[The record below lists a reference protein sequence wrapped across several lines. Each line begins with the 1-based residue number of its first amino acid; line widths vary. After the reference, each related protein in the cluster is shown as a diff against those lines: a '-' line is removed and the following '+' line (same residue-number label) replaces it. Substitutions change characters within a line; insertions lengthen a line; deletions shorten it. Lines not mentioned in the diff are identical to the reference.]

1 MPSSRREVLLLA
13 LITLVAASLRVYKL
27 GEIPPG
33 LAGDTAYK
41 GVAADRILAGDHP
54 IYFEESWGGIEPM
67 YMYLLAGLFKLL
79 GSTPL
84 AIKMLS
90 AIIGI
95 ITVPLLYLVAR
106 DLFHSRGTGLL
117 ASVFL
122 AISYWHVSYSRLGW
136 EIILGP
142 PFVILTVYLL
152 WRALKTSRWRDSVWA
167 GLTLGASLYTYQAL
181 RFLPVLVV
189 CYVGYRGFLEKGFW
203 RSYGPK
209 FALCLGIAL
218 LVFAPLG
225 LYFVTNSDAFLRRA
239 SEVSIFNPEKN
250 PQGPLRSFVE
260 SGIKVLGTYNF
271 RGDPLWRHNL
281 PGRPAFDL
289 PTSLLFFAGLAV
301 SLANWRK
308 REHSLLL
315 FWLVVLTLPP
325 ILTPPRDV
333 PHFSRSIGA
342 LPAACIVSAIG
353 LVTAWQW
360 FRGRQPSQ
368 RARVVAGLCMAGIV
382 VLSATLTARDY
393 FDVWASNPAL
403 REDYFDGQFVDLA
416 TTMNRLDD
424 PEGVWILPIT
434 APASPHDEPGHHT
447 VEFLYRGEA
456 PFHFLR
462 LDPSTVASDLT
473 SMTRGRDKALLVDYK
488 SYVLSQAY
496 NYIDADPKQL
506 ASFLLEK
513 YSDELQTDEFESF
526 DVHVYSLRADTAFS
540 IADSWQEL
548 KAEFGDQL
556 ELTGISLGVAGTG
569 EQQTEGLPS
578 GKKAWVV
585 LRWQTLSQPTSD
597 YKVALLLLDQRD
609 RVVGQVD
616 KLLLSSQMGMTSRW
630 HQGEVELDYY
640 LLPSLPGTP
649 PGNYDLQVVV
659 YDPHTTQR
667 LMVYA
672 DTSTKLAD
680 RFAATRVRIE
690 RPVSAPMVQ
699 PMYQF
704 PAGDLTS
711 DLALL
716 GYDLAQQS
724 PSPGDRIEI
733 ALYWKALQD
742 INADYVVQ
750 LQLRDNSARSW
761 AEEESRPAYGTYPS
775 NLWKRGEVVRD
786 WHELRVPADAPSG
799 DYSLQLTLEADS
811 APAAEVELGT
821 IHVSGRARSF
831 DMPVVEHRLDW
842 RLGDDIK
849 LLGYDL
855 ERDVEVGDP
864 LRVTLYWQCLSE
876 MSQTYT
882 VFTHVLDSNDV
893 IRGQIDRVPGVPTM
907 RTTSWIRGEVI
918 ADPYEIPL
926 DPEAPPG
933 RYAVEIGMYDST
945 TMERLPVFN
954 AQGEQQ
960 GDSIMLEI
968 VTVDE

>member
-1 MPSSRREVLLLA
+1 MPFSRRELLLVA
-13 LITLVAASLRVYKL
+13 LITLVAASLRLYRL

-41 GVAADRILAGDHP
+41 GIAADRILAGDHP

-95 ITVPLLYLVAR
+95 ITVPLLYLVTR
-106 DLFHSRGTGLL
+106 DLFHSSGIGLL
-117 ASVFL
+117 ASAFL

-142 PFVILTVYLL
+142 PFVILTMYLL
-152 WRALKTSRWRDSVWA
+152 WRALKTSRRRDFIWA

-189 CYVGYRGFLEKGFW
+189 CYFGYRGFLEKGFW
-203 RSYGPK
+203 RSHGPK
-209 FALCLGIAL
+209 LALCLGIAL

-225 LYFVTNSDAFLRRA
+225 LYFVANSDVFLRRA
-239 SEVSIFNPEKN
+239 AEVSIFNPEKN
-250 PQGPLRSFVE
+250 PEGPLRSIVE

-271 RGDPLWRHNL
+271 LGDPLWRHNL

-289 PTSLLFFAGLAV
+289 PTSLLFFTGLAV
-301 SLANWRK
+301 ALANWRK

-315 FWLVVLTLPP
+315 LWLVVLTLPP
-325 ILTPPRDV
+325 VLTPPRDV

-360 FRGRQPSQ
+360 WRGRQPSQ
-368 RARVVAGLCMAGIV
+368 RARFVAGLFVAGLV
-382 VLSATLTARDY
+382 VFSATLTARDY
-393 FDVWASNPAL
+393 FAVWASNPDL
-403 REDYFDGQFVDLA
+403 RNHYFDGQFVDLA
-416 TTMNRLDD
+416 AAMNRLDD

-447 VEFLYRGEA
+447 VEFLYRGQA
-456 PFHFLR
+456 PFHFLK

-473 SMTRGRDKALLVDYK
+473 SMTRGRDRALLVDYK

-506 ASFLLEK
+506 APFLLER
-513 YSDELQTDEFESF
+513 YSDELKTNEFESF
-526 DVHVYSLRADTAFS
+526 DVHVYSLRPDTVFS

-548 KAEFGDQL
+548 KADFGDQL

-569 EQQTEGLPS
+569 DQQTEGLPS
-578 GKKAWVV
+578 GKEAWVV
-585 LRWQTLSQPTSD
+585 LRWRTVSQPTSD
-597 YKVALLLLDQRD
+597 YKVALLLLDQRY

-616 KLLLSSQMGMTSRW
+616 KLLLSSQMEMTSRW

-640 LLPSLPGTP
+640 LLPSLPATP

-659 YDPHTTQR
+659 YDPHKMQP
-667 LMVYA
+667 LMVHEDGLTEVA
-672 DTSTKLAD
+672 DS
-680 RFAATRVRIE
+680 FAAARVNIE
-690 RPVSAPMVQ
+690 RPVSAPTVQ
-699 PMYQF
+699 PMYELQ
-704 PAGDLTS
+704 AGDLTS

-716 GYDLAQQS
+716 GYDLAQRS

-742 INADYVVQ
+742 VGADYVVQ

-786 WHELRVPADAPSG
+786 WHELRLPAQAPAE
-799 DYSLQLTLEADS
+799 DYLLQLTLEAGN
-811 APAAEVELGT
+811 APVAELALGT
-821 IHVSGRARSF
+821 IQVAGRVRSF
-831 DMPVVEHRLDW
+831 DIPAIEHRLDW
-842 RLGDDIK
+842 RLGEEIR

-855 ERDVEVGDP
+855 ERDVEAGGP
-864 LRVTLYWQCLSE
+864 LPMTLYWQCVSE
-876 MSQTYT
+876 MSESYT
-882 VFTHVLDSNDV
+882 VFTHVLDADSV
-893 IRGQIDRVPGVPTM
+893 IIGQVDRVPGVPAVP
-907 RTTSWIRGEVI
+907 TTSWIRGEVI
-918 ADPYEIPL
+918 PDPYEIPL

-933 RYAVEIGMYDST
+933 RYAIEIGMYDPT

-954 AQGEQQ
+954 AQGDQQ
-960 GDSIMLEI
+960 GDSIMLET